1 MANMVNLNK
10 AELLAAIEG
19 HVIGEGKVGLYEA
32 Q

>member
-1 MANMVNLNK
+1 MGNLNK

-19 HVIGEGKVGLYEA
+19 HMIGDGKLVGLYEA